1 MVRDMAFYEHKEFL
15 NFNDFKQYLID
26 KKVSDARIVVDNER
40 LFEFILDLIDE
51 DKLRGVFSY
60 RGSGHFEYLDDNNQE
75 KIYDSLLLE
84 GYFCLYKIQ
93 LQRIFE
99 VNELDVLG
107 LSFKPYKLN
116 DVDRL
121 SKFIGHDIY
130 KNENLSTILFDK
142 KIGSIKPKISIENIR
157 FIKSDLDKLFNQQ
170 PQANNDEL
178 AQQLQAT
185 IDSQVKEIA
194 DLKAQ
199 LEQQA
204 TQPSDTATDEKNPL
218 KDIRTQNNLIRLL
231 LAVNEMAK
239 DKKGQSLDYSKDYN
253 KENLQ
258 AINKKLDLLDY
269 TNIGEAA
276 FTTLATLIREKQGKG
291 L

>member
-204 TQPSDTATDEKNPL
+204 DKPSDTALDDDILNYDEIKA
-218 KDIRTQNNLIRLL
+218 IQAI
-231 LAVNEMAK
+231 
-239 DKKGQSLDYSKDYN
+239 KKEFWLDYDPKLKNDTKQLTITEWITTNYPS
-253 KENLQ
+253 
-258 AINKKLDLLDY
+258 INSSMALWLDKIVRQKY
-269 TNIGEAA
+269 V
-276 FTTLATLIREKQGKG
+276 K
-291 L
+291 

>member
-204 TQPSDTATDEKNPL
+204 DKPSDTALDDEMETKSLNAVS
-218 KDIRTQNNLIRLL
+218 RL
-231 LAVNEMAK
+231 V
-239 DKKGQSLDYSKDYN
+239 YV
-253 KENLQ
+253 
-258 AINKKLDLLDY
+258 LLDMAEY
-269 TNIGEAA
+269 DLSTHSGNGNTSIIA
-276 FTTLATLIREKQGKG
+276 RSEKLLQKPLSKKFVSDWIKNAQTAKIEYGKK
-291 L
+291 

>member
-1 MVRDMAFYEHKEFL
+1 MAFYEHKEFL

-157 FIKSDLDKLFNQQ
+157 FIKSDLDN
-170 PQANNDEL
+170 
-178 AQQLQAT
+178 
-185 IDSQVKEIA
+185 
-194 DLKAQ
+194 
-199 LEQQA
+199 
-204 TQPSDTATDEKNPL
+204 
-218 KDIRTQNNLIRLL
+218 
-231 LAVNEMAK
+231 
-239 DKKGQSLDYSKDYN
+239 
-253 KENLQ
+253 
-258 AINKKLDLLDY
+258 
-269 TNIGEAA
+269 
-276 FTTLATLIREKQGKG
+276 
-291 L
+291 